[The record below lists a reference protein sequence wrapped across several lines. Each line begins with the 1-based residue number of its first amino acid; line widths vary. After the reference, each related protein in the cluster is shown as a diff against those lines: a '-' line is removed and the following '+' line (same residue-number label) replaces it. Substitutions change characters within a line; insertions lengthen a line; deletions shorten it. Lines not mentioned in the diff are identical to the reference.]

1 MGAKQE
7 DLAGDKIT
15 RNLIS
20 YIENGK
26 TRLTRSTAEVIAE
39 NMIRLSEAQKNPI
52 HISVD
57 YLMETE
63 MEQANRI
70 LEKLRNELEKYS
82 ETNEKRFIEVFQRAE
97 EILAEWNLP
106 ERRAAIYEVVGDFYY
121 QKQKY
126 HESYIHYIK
135 ALEDYIRINHHR
147 KTAWIYSLLGR
158 VSIKLKN
165 YQETINFNN
174 YSMLILESHHMEA
187 PEIMKRILFNNALA
201 YWYLQLHDHCLE
213 FLDKLTKTYDD
224 FSREQYMDILLI
236 KGNYFLDRNELNQA
250 EKIYSDILKIAQEN
264 NYLEMMA
271 ITYYNFCEIYKK
283 RGQEPKAIEY
293 GLKALEIREKI
304 DSKLLGDTLLVLGE
318 SYQFIGNYSQAEEYL
333 LKALAAVRRR
343 FDRRIQA
350 EAYKLLFKN
359 YIYTQNYKAIDNL
372 INELYE
378 NVEIGVSAEVLGIYM
393 EASRYYLSHDVEKA
407 AKFLERGLEKLNTSC

>member
-1 MGAKQE
+1 MYFMEDVILPPGEKIRRIRAFLGAKQE

-15 RNLIS
+15 RNMIS

-26 TRLTRSTAEVIAE
+26 TRLTKSTAEVIAE

-82 ETNEKRFIEVFQRAE
+82 ETNEKRFIEGFQRAQ

-106 ERRAAIYEVVGDFYY
+106 ERRAAIYEVAGDFYY

-158 VSIKLKN
+158 VSIELKN

-174 YSMLILESHHMEA
+174 YSMLILESHHMEE

-213 FLDKLTKTYDD
+213 LLDKLTKTYDD
-224 FSREQYMDILLI
+224 FSTEQHLDILNM
-236 KGNYFLDRNELNQA
+236 KANCYLDRNELRQA
-250 EKIYSDILKIAQEN
+250 EKIYINILEVAQEDN
-264 NYLEMMA
+264 NLEMIA
-271 ITYYNFCEIYKK
+271 IAYKNLCEIYEKK
-283 RGQEPKAIEY
+283 GEETKAIEY
-293 GLKALEIREKI
+293 GYKALEIREKI
-304 DSKLLGDTLLVLGE
+304 DSEYLPGTLLILGRLHQSIQNHE
-318 SYQFIGNYSQAEEYL
+318 KAQEYL
-333 LKALAAVRRR
+333 SKTLKTAQKR
-343 FDRRIQA
+343 FDANIQA
-350 EAYKLLFKN
+350 EAYKLLLET
-359 YIYTQNYKAIDNL
+359 YIHMKDYK
-372 INELYE
+372 
-378 NVEIGVSAEVLGIYM
+378 EIESVQ
-393 EASRYYLSHDVEKA
+393 
-407 AKFLERGLEKLNTSC
+407 KL